1 MRRKTLLLARA
12 AIIAALYVVLT
23 YITNAFGLA
32 SGVIQVRISEALSML
47 CVFTPA
53 GIYGVTIGCLI
64 SNLITGCAPLD
75 VIFGTL
81 ATLIGA
87 IGTRILGRKS
97 KFLAPLPTIIS
108 NTIIIP
114 IILYYAVGAFSAV
127 YNNFLW
133 SSLIL
138 TGDHINIM
146 NTMYNVTDSIKANNE
161 SGAVYAM
168 YMISTIPLIFT
179 TAISMKF
186 FKGGEFAAG
195 LKL

>member
-114 IILYYAVGAFSAV
+114 IILYYV
-127 YNNFLW
+127 YGFTPFW
-133 SSLIL
+133 F
-138 TGDHINIM
+138 GV
-146 NTMYNVTDSIKANNE
+146 VTVFIGE
-161 SGAVYAM
+161 
-168 YMISTIPLIFT
+168 
-179 TAISMKF
+179 AISCYVFGLPLYAIVERNK
-186 FKGGEFAAG
+186 KV
-195 LKL
+195 LKLDS